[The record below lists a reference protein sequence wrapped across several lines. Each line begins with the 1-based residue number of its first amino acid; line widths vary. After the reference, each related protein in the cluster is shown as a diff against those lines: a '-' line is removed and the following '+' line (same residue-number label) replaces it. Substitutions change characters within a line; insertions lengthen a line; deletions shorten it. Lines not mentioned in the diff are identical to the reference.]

1 MKKFLLLSSF
11 VFCSFALSVP
21 GISPVPA
28 APAEKSSASLHYEA
42 WMKQPVPIPRAEN
55 TLPTVT
61 AEPWFQVPGGGR
73 VLEGAVI
80 DAKGSLIFSDVT
92 GHRVMR
98 LTPDKK
104 LSVVVELKGLSPAG
118 LALHKDGSIFITA
131 VFPEPDG
138 RGRGAVLSV
147 NPDGNN
153 LKEIVPAI
161 AGYVPDDMVFDA
173 KGGFY
178 FTDFRG
184 TSTDPAGGVFYVSAD
199 FTTITPVV
207 RHLAK
212 ANGIALSPDGKTLWI
227 TEYARGLL
235 HRVELADAVTSL
247 PVGTAIAYHFIGP
260 APDSMRADADGNL
273 YVAMHR
279 QGRFLVF
286 NKNGIPISQILIP
299 GREQGK
305 YMKSTSLAL
314 SPKGPEAWLLAG
326 DGDAGNVSGVF
337 LAGVFAR
344 GL

>member
-1 MKKFLLLSSF
+1 MKKFLLRSSF

-21 GISPVPA
+21 GVSPVPA

-147 NPDGNN
+147 NPDGSN

-178 FTDFRG
+178 LNPPEDSFLL
-184 TSTDPAGGVFYVSAD
+184 GG
-199 FTTITPVV
+199 
-207 RHLAK
+207 R
-212 ANGIALSPDGKTLWI
+212 
-227 TEYARGLL
+227 
-235 HRVELADAVTSL
+235 
-247 PVGTAIAYHFIGP
+247 
-260 APDSMRADADGNL
+260 
-273 YVAMHR
+273 
-279 QGRFLVF
+279 
-286 NKNGIPISQILIP
+286 
-299 GREQGK
+299 
-305 YMKSTSLAL
+305 
-314 SPKGPEAWLLAG
+314 
-326 DGDAGNVSGVF
+326 
-337 LAGVFAR
+337 
-344 GL
+344 